1 MSIYT
6 KNGDQGQSSLGD
18 QKKRLKDELVFEVL
32 GDLDELQA
40 WMGKL
45 RDDQNQTEYH
55 SLIIGIQKSLLAIGG
70 FIATDQVT
78 ADFPTEKMIN
88 DLEVVIDQIQ
98 NELPPLRNF
107 ILYGGHP
114 LVSNIQIARAVCRRV
129 ERHLVSYDKSSLL
142 KPEILIYMNRL
153 SDVLFCLSRFYSYK
167 INILEI
173 KWLP

>member
-6 KNGDQGQSSLGD
+6 KKGDCGLSSLGD
-18 QKKRLKDELVFEVL
+18 QKKRPKDELVFSVL

-55 SLIIGIQKSLLAIGG
+55 PLIIGIQHSLLAIGG
-70 FIATDQVT
+70 FVATDHMT
-78 ADFPTEKMIN
+78 TDFPTDKSIKE
-88 DLEVVIDQIQ
+88 LELIIDQIQ
-98 NELPPLRNF
+98 DELPPLQNF
-107 ILYGGHP
+107 IIYGGHP

-129 ERHLVSYDKSSLL
+129 ERHLVSYDKLRSL
-142 KPEILIYMNRL
+142 KPEILIYINRL
-153 SDVLFCLSRFYSYK
+153 SDALFCLSRFYSHK
-167 INILEI
+167 LNVLEV